1 MMRMDYTNKANFL
14 IPNIQMDGQDSNSL
28 GRFGK
33 MRKKFLKEHHSGLY
47 QGLLMTGKLSAHL
60 LEIDRTADERME
72 QLTESFMEAE
82 NVNEALKAADQ
93 MDWLQRMNSIR
104 ARAEEI
110 VMSELI
116 YS

>member
-1 MMRMDYTNKANFL
+1 
-14 IPNIQMDGQDSNSL
+14 MDGLESNSL

-33 MRKKFLKEHHSGLY
+33 MRKTFLKEHHSGLY

-72 QLTESFMEAE
+72 QLTASFMDAE
-82 NVNEALKAADQ
+82 NVTEALKATDQ